1 MLIICALKFKIRV
14 KDEIKKSRLNFLLV
28 LSTIF
33 IVIGAVL
40 ISIVEGMSIGDA
52 LWWSFVTFTTVGVLL
67 MIIGIG
73 VIGVITTSITLY
85 IANGGRKMQ
94 KSYKEKVIEDI
105 KNKLDNYENLTSE
118 DIEDIIKILK
128 ALKK

>member
-1 MLIICALKFKIRV
+1 
-14 KDEIKKSRLNFLLV
+14 
-28 LSTIF
+28 
-33 IVIGAVL
+33 
-40 ISIVEGMSIGDA
+40 
-52 LWWSFVTFTTVGVLL
+52 
-67 MIIGIG
+67 
-73 VIGVITTSITLY
+73 
-85 IANGGRKMQ
+85 MQ